1 MCYIYRM
8 VLLCNDS
15 NFDIKKTHIIKSL
28 DKKRDNFKVVVVPLK
43 EEANIIINNNITD
56 SEINKIFEKK

>member
-1 MCYIYRM
+1 M

-28 DKKRDNFKVVVVPLK
+28 NKKRDNFKIVIEPLK
-43 EEANIIINNNITD
+43 EDSIKIINNNITD
-56 SEINKIFEKK
+56 SEINKIFEKKVV

>member
-1 MCYIYRM
+1 M